1 MPTSGARML
10 VREAYKTDLFQS
22 RGRARGGPQD
32 ARPTALGTDTPR
44 PATADAHTTTPG
56 TRHTRDAT
64 PSSTAAARAKRRA
77 HVAVLSHYLV
87 QTTAISHPIS
97 RGWSGWKD
105 LEGSTH
111 SPLSSARER
120 RETES
125 GESGESGESA
135 AIAGR
140 GHAYAS
146 PSLFCRRSLLLAL
159 GGRRLGSGLGGRLG
173 QLAGR
178 VCFLQAR

>member
-1 MPTSGARML
+1 ML

-22 RGRARGGPQD
+22 RGSQRGAQD
-32 ARPTALGTDTPR
+32 RDPTALGTDTPR